1 MTSALAHIKP
11 VIASLV
17 AIALFGCTPLSPQAS
32 KTQSTVNLTI
42 SAASSLQ
49 NALDAVDPLF
59 EQAHPDV
66 KTSYNLGGS
75 GTLQKQIEQ
84 GAPADIFLSAS
95 PKQMDELAKEGLIR
109 TASRQDLL
117 GNQLVL
123 IAPQDSPLTSFQD
136 LSSFQVKAEKLAVG
150 EFQSV
155 PAGQYAQATLEA
167 LNLLPDLTPQ
177 LVFFSNVRGVLA
189 AVESSNVSAGL
200 VYETDAQISNKV
212 KVVAIAPSNTHP
224 PIRYPIAILQRSEHP
239 DAAQQYIDFL
249 TTPAATQTFQSFGFT
264 APR

>member
-1 MTSALAHIKP
+1 MTSARSHIKW

-17 AIALFGCTPLSPQAS
+17 AIALLRCAPSSPQAS
-32 KTQSTVNLTI
+32 KTQTPINLTI
-42 SAASSLQ
+42 SAASSLK

-59 EQAHPDV
+59 EQAHPEV

-95 PKQMDELAKEGLIR
+95 PKQMDELAKKGLIL
-109 TASRQDLL
+109 TTSRQDLL

-123 IAPQDSPLTSFQD
+123 IAPPNSQVASFQD
-136 LSSFQVKAEKLAVG
+136 LANFRGKPEKLAVG

-167 LNLLPDLTPQ
+167 LNLLSDLTPQ

-189 AVESSNVSAGL
+189 AVESGNVSAGL
-200 VYETDAQISNKV
+200 VYETDAQISNRV
-212 KVVAIAPSNTHP
+212 KVVAIAPPSTHP

-239 DAAQQYIDFL
+239 EAAQQYIDFL
-249 TTPAATQTFQSFGFT
+249 TAPVATQTFQRFGFT